1 MSAIWNNRDERNRF
15 QRFKS
20 NGEELDHAEEAKF
33 EALEAARM
41 QRNKRDCERCHNRM
55 AERWTWMYAMLV
67 HLKLLR
73 KQSHTPPFVPGGTFF
88 QGFVTSLGSV
98 SPTQHAKN
106 TRYDKVS
113 WSPISA
119 NKDGGIATDDLP
131 KSKGPSL
138 LTIALL
144 VQAKITRWASMQK
157 LDSRSSRCLP
167 WPPPPTEDGFFF
179 AGWGSGRSW
188 DCRGNKG

>member
-1 MSAIWNNRDERNRF
+1 
-15 QRFKS
+15 
-20 NGEELDHAEEAKF
+20 
-33 EALEAARM
+33 M

-88 QGFVTSLGSV
+88 QGFVTSLGRDFESIPGSDAHV

-144 VQAKITRWASMQK
+144 VQAKITR
-157 LDSRSSRCLP
+157 
-167 WPPPPTEDGFFF
+167 
-179 AGWGSGRSW
+179 
-188 DCRGNKG
+188 